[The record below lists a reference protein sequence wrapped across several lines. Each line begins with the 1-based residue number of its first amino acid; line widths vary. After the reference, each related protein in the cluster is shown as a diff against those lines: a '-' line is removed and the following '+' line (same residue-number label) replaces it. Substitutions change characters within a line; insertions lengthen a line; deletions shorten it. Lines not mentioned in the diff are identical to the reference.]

1 MDHKL
6 LYYIVLAATLAAAF
20 WRGARSER
28 WGAVTALAGSL
39 ASTLTALNANW
50 SGLIIQLLVIDLL
63 VLASFW
69 WLAIHSR
76 RYWPYWVTGWQ
87 LVAVLVH
94 LQRALFDD
102 ILPAPYALMTMYLAY
117 PTLLLILF
125 ASLQNQRRP
134 SEAMG

>member
-6 LYYIVLAATLAAAF
+6 LYYIVLVATVVAAF

-28 WGAVTALAGSL
+28 WGAVTSLAGSL

-50 SGLIIQLLVIDLL
+50 SGLIVQLLVVDLL

-117 PTLLLILF
+117 PTLLLIF
-125 ASLQNQRRP
+125 SASLQNRRG
-134 SEAMG
+134 STQTMV

>member
-6 LYYIVLAATLAAAF
+6 LYYIVLVATVTAAF
-20 WRGARSER
+20 WRGSPSER

-50 SGLIIQLLVIDLL
+50 SGLIVQLFVIDLL

-69 WLAIHSR
+69 WLAIKSR

-94 LQRALFDD
+94 IQRALFED

-125 ASLQNQRRP
+125 ASVQSQRRP

>member
-6 LYYIVLAATLAAAF
+6 LYYLVLAVTLTAAF

-39 ASTLTALNANW
+39 ASTVTALNPNW
-50 SGLIIQLLVIDLL
+50 SGLIVQIFVIDLL

-69 WLAIHSR
+69 WLALLSR

-125 ASLQNQRRP
+125 ASVQNQRSP

>member
-6 LYYIVLAATLAAAF
+6 LYYIVLVATVVAAF

-50 SGLIIQLLVIDLL
+50 SGLIVQLLVVDLL

-117 PTLLLILF
+117 PTLLLIF
-125 ASLQNQRRP
+125 SASLQSRRG
-134 SEAMG
+134 STQSMA

>member
-6 LYYIVLAATLAAAF
+6 LYYIVLTATVAIAF

-28 WGAVTALAGSL
+28 WGAMTALAGSL

-50 SGLIIQLLVIDLL
+50 SGLIVQLLVIDLL
-63 VLASFW
+63 VLGSFW
-69 WLAIHSR
+69 WLALHSR

-94 LQRALFDD
+94 MQRALFED

-117 PTLLLILF
+117 PTLLLILY
-125 ASLQNQRRP
+125 ASVQSPQRS

>member
-6 LYYIVLAATLAAAF
+6 LYYIVLVATVVAAF

-50 SGLIIQLLVIDLL
+50 SGLIVQLLVVDLL

-69 WLAIHSR
+69 WLAIQSR

-94 LQRALFDD
+94 LQRALFED

-117 PTLLLILF
+117 PTLLLIF
-125 ASLQNQRRP
+125 SASLQSRRG
-134 SEAMG
+134 STQTMA

>member
-63 VLASFW
+63 VLACFW

>member
-6 LYYIVLAATLAAAF
+6 VYYVILAATVAAAF
-20 WRGARSER
+20 WRGATSER
-28 WGAVTALAGSL
+28 WGATTALAGSL

-50 SGLIIQLLVIDLL
+50 SGLIVQLLVIDLL
-63 VLASFW
+63 VLGSFW
-69 WLAIHSR
+69 WLALNSR

-94 LQRALFDD
+94 TQRALFED

-117 PTLLLILF
+117 PTLLLILY
-125 ASLQNQRRP
+125 ASVQNPQRS
-134 SEAMG
+134 SEALG

>member
-6 LYYIVLAATLAAAF
+6 LYYIVLVATVVAAF

-50 SGLIIQLLVIDLL
+50 SGLIVQLLVVDLL

-117 PTLLLILF
+117 PTLLLIF
-125 ASLQNQRRP
+125 SASLQTSRGSTQT
-134 SEAMG
+134 MV

>member
-1 MDHKL
+1 MDHKTI
-6 LYYIVLAATLAAAF
+6 YYLALFATVAAAF
-20 WRGARSER
+20 WRGERSEK
-28 WGAVTALAGSL
+28 WGAATALAGSL
-39 ASTLTALNANW
+39 ASTVTSLNANW
-50 SGLIIQLLVIDLL
+50 NGLIIQLLLVDVM

-69 WLAIHSR
+69 WLALCSR

-94 LQRALFDD
+94 LQRALFED

-125 ASLQNQRRP
+125 ASVQPSRRK
-134 SEAMG
+134 ATG

>member
-6 LYYIVLAATLAAAF
+6 LYYIVLAATLAAAY

>member
-6 LYYIVLAATLAAAF
+6 LYYIVLVTTVTVAF
-20 WRGARSER
+20 WRGSQSER

-50 SGLIIQLLVIDLL
+50 SGLIVQLFVIDLL

-69 WLAIHSR
+69 WLAIKSR

-94 LQRALFDD
+94 IQRALFED
-102 ILPAPYALMTMYLAY
+102 ILPAPYALMTMYLSY

-125 ASLQNQRRP
+125 ASVQSQRRP

>member
-28 WGAVTALAGSL
+28 LGAVTALAGSL

>member
-6 LYYIVLAATLAAAF
+6 LYYIVLVATVVAAF

-50 SGLIIQLLVIDLL
+50 SGLIVQLLVVDLL

-69 WLAIHSR
+69 WLAIRSR

-117 PTLLLILF
+117 PTLLLIF
-125 ASLQNQRRP
+125 SASLQSRRG
-134 SEAMG
+134 STQSMA

>member
-1 MDHKL
+1 MDHKIA
-6 LYYIVLAATLAAAF
+6 YYLVLVATVAAAF

-28 WGAVTALAGSL
+28 WGAATALAGSL
-39 ASTLTALNANW
+39 ASTLTSIDANW
-50 SGLIIQLLVIDLL
+50 NGLIVPLLFVDLL

-69 WLAIHSR
+69 CLALNSR

-94 LQRALFDD
+94 MQRAVFAD
-102 ILPAPYALMTMYLAY
+102 ILPEPYALMTMYLAY

-125 ASLQNQRRP
+125 ASVQSAGQRR
-134 SEAMG
+134 EAIG

>member
-6 LYYIVLAATLAAAF
+6 LYYIVLVATVVAAF
-20 WRGARSER
+20 WKGARSER

-50 SGLIIQLLVIDLL
+50 SGLIVQLLVVDLL

-117 PTLLLILF
+117 PTLLLIF
-125 ASLQNQRRP
+125 SASLQTSRGSTQT
-134 SEAMG
+134 MV

>member
-6 LYYIVLAATLAAAF
+6 LYYIVLVATVVAAF

-50 SGLIIQLLVIDLL
+50 SGLIVQLLVVDLL

-117 PTLLLILF
+117 PTLLLIF
-125 ASLQNQRRP
+125 SASLQSRRG
-134 SEAMG
+134 STQTMV

>member
-6 LYYIVLAATLAAAF
+6 LYYIVLVATVVAAF

-50 SGLIIQLLVIDLL
+50 NGLIVQLLVVDLL

-117 PTLLLILF
+117 PTLLLIF
-125 ASLQNQRRP
+125 SASLQSRRG
-134 SEAMG
+134 STQTMA